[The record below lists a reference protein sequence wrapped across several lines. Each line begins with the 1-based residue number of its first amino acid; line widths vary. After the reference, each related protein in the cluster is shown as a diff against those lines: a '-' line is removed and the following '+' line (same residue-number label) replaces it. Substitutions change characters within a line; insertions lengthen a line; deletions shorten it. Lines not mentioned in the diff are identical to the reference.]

1 MSFISPPTFFNNNS
15 STTNSSIP
23 VNFSNPNNNLN
34 IFSANSNDSVSTS
47 TSATS
52 NSSIAS
58 SNDSSIFVRRRQR
71 RTAEQIQ
78 QIEHQQLIRNEIKI
92 MKRKQKL
99 ENQAKIEELEQKK
112 KQLQQEI
119 NTLKKKKFT
128 PSNEQINHLIDNNS
142 QDSDFI
148 NSSQEQQSTFPTH
161 QEFLQRII
169 LQQHQNQEHSTTN
182 PYLIQISNNL
192 HQSNPS
198 ISLELPLIPQ
208 SNPSNPSISLNLP
221 SIPQSI
227 YQHPIQIRIN
237 AYLHQP
243 TLWPHE
249 KILLSNL
256 HKFLSRKSSN
266 PTFEFK
272 RTNSDS
278 CLELELLVKPEAKQY
293 CHSLKFSTLFINLF
307 CIFAINS
314 FNIHLLKQ
322 VKSIEGRLIVNL
334 FLPEDDGEYFTP
346 QIYLLDLKNFFIVPS
361 TSYVT
366 VNHDNGSKFLSI
378 KLPFQ
383 LQDNSC

>member
-1 MSFISPPTFFNNNS
+1 MSFNSPPTLFNNNS

-23 VNFSNPNNNLN
+23 VNFSNPNNNLD
-34 IFSANSNDSVSTS
+34 IFSANSNDSVSTL

-148 NSSQEQQSTFPTH
+148 NSSQEQQSTFPPTH

-169 LQQHQNQEHSTTN
+169 LQQHQNQEHPTTN
-182 PYLIQISNNL
+182 PYLIQLSNNS
-192 HQSNPS
+192 HQSNQS
-198 ISLELPLIPQ
+198 IPLELLSIPQ
-208 SNPSNPSISLNLP
+208 SIPSIPLELP

-227 YQHPIQIRIN
+227 FQHPIQIRIN

-266 PTFEFK
+266 PMFEFK

-278 CLELELLVKPEAKQY
+278 CLELELLVKPEAKQ
-293 CHSLKFSTLFINLF
+293 SSRSKKFSTLFTNLF

-346 QIYLLDLKNFFIVPS
+346 QIYLLDLKNYFIIPS

-366 VNHDNGSKFLSI
+366 VNHDNGSKFLSV
-378 KLPFQ
+378 KLPLQ
-383 LQDNSC
+383 QQDNSY